1 MNFIFISPAYPVTC
15 TRFCERLSELGVNVL
30 GIGDVAYD
38 ALNDA
43 LKGALTEY
51 YYVESLEDY
60 EQVFRA
66 AAYFVYNYG
75 RADWIESLNEYWLP
89 AEARLRAD
97 FNVPHGPREAGIDT
111 LIRKSEMKRVF
122 LEAGIPTARQRGGK
136 RRAEAEN
143 GGGTHRVLR

>member
-1 MNFIFISPAYPVTC
+1 MNFIFLSPAYPVTC

-43 LKGALTEY
+43 LKSALTEY

-60 EQVFRA
+60 EQVLHA

-89 AEARLRAD
+89 TEARLRAD
-97 FNVPHGPREAGIDT
+97 FNVPNGVREDGIGAM
-111 LIRKSEMKRVF
+111 IRKS
-122 LEAGIPTARQRGGK
+122 
-136 RRAEAEN
+136 
-143 GGGTHRVLR
+143 